1 MEEAGRV
8 ELAEADRQQLAFTKY
23 LYIAALTIGLAGSLP
38 LKGGALGTTIFS
50 FLIINIIVMLHS
62 RGEQNTGAKTR
73 CMEILKKLPRTF

>member
-23 LYIAALTIGLAGSLP
+23 LYIAALTIGLAGSLQ
-38 LKGGALGTTIFS
+38 GGALGTTIFS